1 MNNEKK
7 VKRRLDGPCWGG
19 GGLQIIV
26 GGGQN
31 QGRGG
36 AKAKQGEL
44 MSCEQ
49 GVNEGKGKGQRG
61 RR

>member
-1 MNNEKK
+1 M
-7 VKRRLDGPCWGG
+7 VRGGGG

-36 AKAKQGEL
+36 AKAKQGDL